1 MKSKQTTRKKNFY
14 EHQKILSA
22 EELPRLTKDG
32 GLDIE
37 HDIERLENKI
47 LKRLLNREKDGKFF
61 QYNYPNL
68 STSSDFSKIT
78 QGYRN
83 KTNPMTPTEY
93 HLILKEIDQAT
104 E

>member
-1 MKSKQTTRKKNFY
+1 MKSKQTTRKKFY

-47 LKRLLNREKDGKFF
+47 LKRLLNREKMG
-61 QYNYPNL
+61 N
-68 STSSDFSKIT
+68 SSSIAI
-78 QGYRN
+78 Q
-83 KTNPMTPTEY
+83 
-93 HLILKEIDQAT
+93 I
-104 E
+104 